1 MTKKLLSSLLVLA
14 MVFSTVFPVY
24 ASNSE
29 PLPIDIPAPG
39 INGGIVGFEEAGI
52 ELDSSEMVSVIVM
65 LKHNPAPV
73 EQAIAETEGIM
84 GISSAEMENA
94 AANDKAVFYAGL
106 DAMFAPQMGIF
117 STESAGS
124 FDITFDFDTV
134 INGVTMT
141 LPANKVEELLNIESV
156 AAVFYNEEFVM
167 DVMPSTDEDFDL
179 GDIDA
184 MGSDFAGTLNKVSSI
199 AMEIPEAHAKGY
211 KGKNVIVGVIDTGV
225 DYFHPDLKEAYFWFE
240 TMDEVPDRWKDRVKE
255 VTGPDGVEGKRYVY
269 YGFNGYDA
277 QFAPYTLTN
286 HPLPLVAKDKYDP
299 QELTWFDWKASGYP
313 WNAQGNTSAFSN
325 NHGTHVSGTIVA
337 RGTGA
342 LPHNAVGVAPEAN
355 LINYRLGGPGGTGNA
370 AAAVMCIEEGVK
382 DGVDVFNYSF
392 GSAFNPGPFT
402 PLALAINNAT
412 LAYNIVF
419 AHSAGN
425 SGAYAYSMGGPGGA
439 PLSFD
444 SGNTSYAGI
453 NVILGI
459 GSKSYAANLTYS
471 NRATDFVPQLNVTTW
486 AVDNWILSGGSNIK
500 ANTVNADESHNFYI
514 MPQREDG
521 PGFAGIGTG
530 VAADWTDEVKAAAEG
545 KIVVVARGSESI
557 TTIPT
562 QAATNGAAALVI
574 INTAS
579 GATSLYNWG
588 TNNNAMTVNYVPTFT
603 ISNSVGLEL
612 VADLQANDMKA
623 MFLDFNGTD
632 RGTLASSSS
641 RGPVNWTFDI
651 KPEIATPGSNIQS
664 TVPWY
669 NGLNSTSTVTA
680 AAARDRSPENYAA
693 NGYASMTGTSMAS
706 PFTAGLIALVIG
718 QQLEAV
724 GGTHSAGL
732 GPNASKMSALEV
744 RARLANTANRDWF
757 SNKNLGVHE
766 VGSGSPHVSAAIE
779 ADVFVTVVKEDIPV
793 PTSNTFMEKEWAYT
807 TSEVTS
813 FSFGSANIGVAKTK
827 TLEANIYNT
836 SLTSKT
842 FDITFEWNLTSNNAE
857 QLVKSNGNVPLA
869 LNKATVTVAP
879 QSSEKFTATMAV
891 PATLDA
897 ATDVGSHEGY
907 VILTNTDGSGER
919 YHLPFALT
927 VLNTV
932 PEWYTNGQAT
942 NSFDI
947 AKPQDLEQ
955 LARIVSGFYG
965 FRDSFSG
972 KTITLQADLDLGVY
986 ASTVSSRVYPNG
998 WNPIG
1003 IFEFPFEGTF
1013 DGNGYTIGNLKS
1025 TSNPN
1030 HKGLFG
1036 HVRNATLKNIT
1047 VTSTDE
1053 WLTAQ
1058 YGGGIVGAVT
1068 TTAGN
1073 QTTIENCVNYMNIRA
1088 TGLQSWNMQV
1098 GGIVGYAETEAGGS
1112 LVIKD
1117 CTNYGNILAATFIGG
1132 ILGGTPVSPAELVGT
1147 AAPGP
1152 IQGTSAGNVLIVNSK
1167 NYGNVQSTIDL
1178 GRAGGIAGYLAS
1190 EGAGVATI
1198 ENSVNYG
1205 KISLDNPL
1213 SEVSLGTY
1221 YPGYGNYSPE
1231 SEYFNAL
1238 GGVVGYAIGAIIKD
1252 SSNAGIVLNHAPILL
1267 ERLGE
1272 YGLPL
1277 DAEVKVISGGI
1288 VALAQNTQVIDAVN
1302 AELISVI
1309 IPEGAA
1315 SVPASYWGGGI
1326 VGIANGTAI
1335 SNALST
1341 ANVNAPNSAKAIVA
1355 LAVDSTLEGNFRSG
1369 AVLLNGLASPVND
1382 PVLEDGAVSDAL
1394 IVSFPG
1400 IDDVRVEYYKS
1411 AWITLAEGVADGGSY
1426 SVPNGTYTVRVRK
1439 AGMSYTFNNVVV
1451 AGESVLLEVPVK
1463 TITITGVSSACNL
1476 AIVQSDWVYRMS
1488 PATVGVPNV
1497 FSVFDNGN
1505 NYEIRVG
1512 REGYTN
1518 LSLPGHKAGAE
1529 VWLDIFY
1536 NVVIPEGVTN
1546 VRISN
1551 ANWVDTTVWYAGY
1564 LNANVITLMKNNGN
1578 AKLHYTQNGVNY
1590 VVDFVLDGTNP
1601 FPAPIID
1608 DHTAEYEE
1616 YMHAVKMWNNIYAWA
1631 TNGSAPFG
1639 DELPNIYTADSVQA
1653 ANAVLNNLGGSV
1665 GGAHAQAIRDE
1676 NGGVAG
1682 PPYWVSKDHTNM
1694 LYWHGEVTYIVNQ
1707 AIALL
1712 VVEVRQEISDAE
1724 YQEYIRSA
1732 KLWNNILAWAA
1743 GQDAPFADVPNTYSF
1758 VSVIAANA
1766 VLNYMGSSIGGAH
1779 AQAIRDENGGQ
1790 AAPPYWL
1797 TQDHADILDWY
1808 QAITDIVS
1816 TAESF
1821 LK

>member
-1 MTKKLLSSLLVLA
+1 MTKRMLTSLLVLA
-14 MVFSTVFPVY
+14 LVFSTVFPAY
-24 ASNSE
+24 ASTNE
-29 PLPIDIPAPG
+29 PMPINTPAPG
-39 INGGIVGFEEAGI
+39 INGGAVGFEEAGI

-73 EQAIAETEGIM
+73 EQAIAATEGIM
-84 GISSAEMENA
+84 GISSVAMENA

-106 DAMFAPQMGIF
+106 DALFAPQMGMF

-124 FDITFDFDTV
+124 YDITFDFDTV

-184 MGSDFAGTLNKVSSI
+184 MGSDFAGTLNKISSI

-286 HPLPLVAKDKYDP
+286 HPFPLIAKDKYDP
-299 QELTWFDWKASGYP
+299 QETTWFDWKDSGYP

-337 RGTGA
+337 RGQGL

-425 SGAYAYSMGGPGGA
+425 SGPYAYSIGGPGGA

-444 SGNTSYAGI
+444 SGNSSYLGI

-459 GSKSYAANLTYS
+459 GSKSYAANLFRS
-471 NRATDFVPQLNVTTW
+471 NRATDFVPQLNVATW
-486 AVDNWILSGGSNIK
+486 TIDSWILSGGNNIK
-500 ANTVNADESHNFYI
+500 ANTVNADLSHNFYI
-514 MPQREDG
+514 MPQRDGG

-530 VAADWTDEVKAAAEG
+530 VAADWTDEVVAAAEG
-545 KIVVVARGSESI
+545 KIVVVARGTESI
-557 TTIPT
+557 NTIPT
-562 QAATNGAAALVI
+562 QAATSGAAALVI
-574 INTAS
+574 INTDSTAN
-579 GATSLYNWG
+579 LYDWG
-588 TNNNAMTVNYVPTFT
+588 NNNNSMTVNYVPTFT
-603 ISNSVGLEL
+603 FTHSEGLEF
-612 VADLQANDMKA
+612 VADLVTNDMKA

-632 RGTLASSSS
+632 RGSLSNSSS

-651 KPEIATPGSNIQS
+651 KPEITTPSSNIQS

-669 NGLNSTSTVTA
+669 QGLNANSNAATA
-680 AAARDRSPENYAA
+680 ATRDRSPENYAA
-693 NGYASMTGTSMAS
+693 NGYGNMSGTSMAS

-718 QQLEAV
+718 QNLAEV
-724 GGTHSAGL
+724 GGSNSAGL
-732 GPNASKMSALEV
+732 GPNPNKMSALEV

-757 SNKNLGVHE
+757 ANKNWGVHE
-766 VGSGSPHVSAAIE
+766 VGSGSPHVNAAIE
-779 ADVFVTVVKEDIPV
+779 SDVFVTVVKEDIPV
-793 PTSNTFMEKEWAYT
+793 PTSSTFMEKEWAYT

-813 FSFGSANIGVAKTK
+813 FSFGSANIGVAKSK
-827 TLEANIYNT
+827 TLLANVYNT
-836 SLTSKT
+836 SLAPKT
-842 FDITFEWNLTSNNAE
+842 FALSYEWNTTSNHVE
-857 QLVKSNGNVPLA
+857 QRVYSNGNVPIELS
-869 LNKATVTVAP
+869 KDFVTIPAGGI
-879 QSSEKFTATMAV
+879 EHFEATMTV
-891 PATLDA
+891 PATLEA
-897 ATDVGSHEGY
+897 LGNTGSHEGY

-919 YHLPFALT
+919 YHLPFAIT
-927 VLNTV
+927 VLDTI
-932 PEWYTNGQAT
+932 PDWYTDGQAT
-942 NSFDI
+942 NSFNI
-947 AKPQDLEQ
+947 VEPQDLEQ

-965 FRDSFSG
+965 FRDSFAG

-986 ASTVSSRVYPNG
+986 SSTVSSRVYPNG

-1013 DGNGYTIGNLKS
+1013 DGNGYTLSNLKS
-1025 TSNPN
+1025 TANPN

-1047 VTSTDE
+1047 VTSEDE

-1117 CTNYGNILAATFIGG
+1117 CTNFGNIHAATFIGG
-1132 ILGGTPVSPAELVGT
+1132 ILGGTPVNPAEMVGT

-1152 IQGTSAGNVLIVNSK
+1152 IQGTSAGNILITNSK
-1167 NYGNVQSTIDL
+1167 NYGDIRSSIDL
-1178 GRAGGIAGYLAS
+1178 GRLGGIAGYLAS
-1190 EGAGVATI
+1190 DGAGVATI

-1205 KISLDNPL
+1205 SISIFNPL
-1213 SEVSLGTY
+1213 STVSLGAY

-1238 GGVVGYAIGAIIKD
+1238 GGVVGYAIGANIVD
-1252 SSNAGIVLNHAPILL
+1252 SSNEGLVMNNSPILL

-1272 YGLPL
+1272 YGLPQG
-1277 DAEVKVISGGI
+1277 AEVKVISGGI
-1288 VALAQNTQVIDAVN
+1288 VARAENTRIDNALNAQ
-1302 AELISVI
+1302 LISVA
-1309 IPEGAA
+1309 IPDEGT
-1315 SVPASYWGGGI
+1315 SVSASYWGGGI
-1326 VGIANGTAI
+1326 AGVANGSTI

-1341 ANVNAPNSAKAIVA
+1341 ANVNAPDTAKAIVA
-1355 LAVDSTLEGNFRSG
+1355 LAVDSSLEGNYRSG
-1369 AVLLNGLASPVND
+1369 SVLLNGVASTVND
-1382 PVLEDGAVSDAL
+1382 HTSPDGALGDAL
-1394 IVSFPG
+1394 IVTFPG
-1400 IDDVRVEYYKS
+1400 IRGARVEYYDTSWK
-1411 AWITLAEGVADGGSY
+1411 TLAEDVSDGGSY
-1426 SVPNGTYTVRVRK
+1426 YVPNGKYTVRVRTS
-1439 AGMSYTFNNVVV
+1439 GMSYTFNNVVV
-1451 AGESVLLEVPVK
+1451 AGESVLLEAPVK
-1463 TITITGVSSACNL
+1463 TITITGVSSACSL

-1488 PATVGVPNV
+1488 PATEGVPNV
-1497 FSVFDNGN
+1497 FTVFDNGN
-1505 NYEIRVG
+1505 DYEVRVG
-1512 REGYTN
+1512 REGYSN

-1529 VWLDIFY
+1529 VWLDVFY
-1536 NVVIPEGVTN
+1536 NVIVPDGITN
-1546 VRISN
+1546 IRISN
-1551 ANWVDTTVWYAGY
+1551 ANWVDTTVWFANY
-1564 LNANVITLMKNNGN
+1564 LNANVITLMKNHGN
-1578 AKLHYTQNGVNY
+1578 AKLHYTQNGVNH
-1590 VVDFVLDGTNP
+1590 VVDFVLDGSNP

-1616 YMHAVKMWNNIYAWA
+1616 YMQAVKMWNNIYGWA
-1631 TNGSAPFG
+1631 TNGNAPFG
-1639 DELPNIYTADSVQA
+1639 DEIPNIYTAESVQA

-1682 PPYWVSKDHTNM
+1682 PPYWVSKEHTDM

-1707 AIALL
+1707 AIAML
-1712 VVEVRQEISDAE
+1712 VVEVHQEISDAE
-1724 YQEYIRSA
+1724 YQEYVRSV

-1766 VLNYMGSSIGGAH
+1766 VLNYTGGSIGGAH

-1797 TQDHADILDWY
+1797 TQEHADILDWY
-1808 QAITDIVS
+1808 QSITDIVS

-1821 LK
+1821 LR